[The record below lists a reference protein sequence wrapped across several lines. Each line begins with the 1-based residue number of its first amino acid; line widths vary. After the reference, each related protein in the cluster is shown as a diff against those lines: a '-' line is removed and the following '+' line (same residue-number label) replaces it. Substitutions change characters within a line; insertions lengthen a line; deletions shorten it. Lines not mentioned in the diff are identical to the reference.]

1 LLEAEMSDLRSQIQ
15 DVVEQF
21 VSSIYNVVRAS
32 SLSELVAESGAAPRR
47 GPGRP
52 PKASIPVVDGK
63 PRPSAGGRRKRASS
77 EEVERLKETVLV
89 AAKQLKP
96 GFSKSDVMRK
106 SRSKVDLG
114 RALALVV
121 ADGKLT
127 KKGDR
132 RLTRYWMK

>member
-1 LLEAEMSDLRSQIQ
+1 MSDLRSQLQ

-21 VSSIYNVVRAS
+21 VSSIYNVVRAA
-32 SLSELVAESGAAPRR
+32 SLSELVDEAAGGAPVKR

-52 PKASIPVVDGK
+52 PKAI
-63 PRPSAGGRRKRASS
+63 SAAAAPARAPTGGGRRKRASS
-77 EEVERLKETVLV
+77 EEVDGLKEAVLV

-96 GFSKSDVMRK
+96 GFSKSDVMKK

-121 ADGKLT
+121 ADGRLI

-132 RLTRYWMK
+132 RLTRYWVK

>member
-1 LLEAEMSDLRSQIQ
+1 MSDLRSQLQ

-21 VSSIYNVVRAS
+21 VSSIYDVVRAS
-32 SLSELVAESGAAPRR
+32 SLSELVAESGSGPRR

-52 PKASIPVVDGK
+52 PKVSLAAIDGK
-63 PRPSAGGRRKRASS
+63 VRPAGGRRKRASS
-77 EEVERLKETVLV
+77 EEVERLKELV
-89 AAKQLKP
+89 VATAKQLKP
-96 GFSKSDVMRK
+96 GFSKSDVMKR

-121 ADGKLT
+121 ADGKLS

-132 RLTRYWMK
+132 RLTRYWLK

>member
-1 LLEAEMSDLRSQIQ
+1 MSDLRSQIQ

-21 VSSIYNVVRAS
+21 VSSIYNVVRGS
-32 SLSELVAESGAAPRR
+32 SLSELVAETGGAPRR

-52 PKASIPVVDGK
+52 PKAAVAAVDGK
-63 PRPSAGGRRKRASS
+63 ARPAGGRRKRASS
-77 EEVERLKETVLV
+77 EEVERLKETVLT

-96 GFSKSDVMRK
+96 GFSKSDVMKK

-132 RLTRYWMK
+132 RLTRYWLK

>member
-1 LLEAEMSDLRSQIQ
+1 MSDLRSQLQ

-21 VSSIYNVVRAS
+21 VSSIYNVVRGS
-32 SLSELVAESGAAPRR
+32 SLSELVAESGSAPRR

-52 PKASIPVVDGK
+52 PKASLAVVDGK
-63 PRPSAGGRRKRASS
+63 ARPAGGGGGRRKRASS
-77 EEVERLKETVLV
+77 EEVERLKELVLGT
-89 AAKQLKP
+89 AKQLKP
-96 GFSKSDVMRK
+96 GFSKSDVMKK

-121 ADGKLT
+121 SDGRLT

-132 RLTRYWMK
+132 RLTRYWLK

>member
-1 LLEAEMSDLRSQIQ
+1 MSDLRSQLQ

-21 VSSIYNVVRAS
+21 VSSIYNVVRGS
-32 SLSELVAESGAAPRR
+32 SLSELVAESGGAPRR

-52 PKASIPVVDGK
+52 PKASLAVVDGK
-63 PRPSAGGRRKRASS
+63 PRPAGGGGRRKRASS
-77 EEVERLKETVLV
+77 EEVERLKELVLGT
-89 AAKQLKP
+89 AKQLKP
-96 GFSKSDVMRK
+96 GFSKSDVMKK

-121 ADGKLT
+121 SDGRLT

-132 RLTRYWMK
+132 RLTRYWLK

>member
-1 LLEAEMSDLRSQIQ
+1 MSDLRSQIQ

-21 VSSIYNVVRAS
+21 VSSIYDVVRAS
-32 SLSELVAESGAAPRR
+32 SLSELVAEAGGPSRR

-52 PKASIPVVDGK
+52 PKVALVPVDGRA
-63 PRPSAGGRRKRASS
+63 RPGGRRKRASS
-77 EEVERLKETVLV
+77 EEVERLKETVV
-89 AAKQLKP
+89 AAAKQLKP
-96 GFSKSDVMRK
+96 GFSKSDVMKK

-121 ADGKLT
+121 ADGKLI

-132 RLTRYWMK
+132 RLTRYWLK

>member
-1 LLEAEMSDLRSQIQ
+1 MSDLRSQLQ

-21 VSSIYNVVRAS
+21 VSSIYNVVRGS
-32 SLSELVAESGAAPRR
+32 SLSELVAESGGAPRR

-52 PKASIPVVDGK
+52 PKASLAVVDGK
-63 PRPSAGGRRKRASS
+63 ARAAGGRRKRASS
-77 EEVERLKETVLV
+77 EEVERLKELVLGT
-89 AAKQLKP
+89 AKQLKP
-96 GFSKSDVMRK
+96 GFSKSDVMKK

-121 ADGKLT
+121 SDGRLT

-132 RLTRYWMK
+132 RLTRYWLK

>member
-1 LLEAEMSDLRSQIQ
+1 MSDLRSQLQ

-32 SLSELVAESGAAPRR
+32 SLSELVDEAGAPVKR

-52 PKASIPVVDGK
+52 PKAAGVAP
-63 PRPSAGGRRKRASS
+63 PSRTPTAAGGRRKRASS
-77 EEVERLKETVLV
+77 EEVEHLKEMVLT

-96 GFSKSDVMRK
+96 GFSKSDVMK
-106 SRSKVDLG
+106 KARSKVDLG

-121 ADGKLT
+121 ADGRLT

-132 RLTRYWMK
+132 RLTRYWLK